1 MFQVIQQKTLFICL
15 FTEDR
20 EGDYMKK
27 IFAVV
32 LVLSVLFLM
41 SCTQPASSYVEMEE
55 DVKVEDNA
63 SRSIILNKEEIQL
76 KVGDTFQLSATI
88 LPEGNTSGAVFSS
101 ENAAIASVNSSGFIT
116 GAALGEVKVSAT
128 FNGVSKS
135 CSVYVVEELVDVAGP
150 PPATT
155 PADTT
160 TTPVVNPQIP
170 ADFVLTFEGGYFYGR
185 KYSYTISGN
194 NITKTD
200 AGFSIAE
207 DPSLNLSSF
216 NDKLLEVNFKKSD
229 GDYFV
234 RLKSGRPGTA
244 VSDYE
249 LVKCSDVNETN
260 FIVWRDGNILIWAQ

>member
-1 MFQVIQQKTLFICL
+1 
-15 FTEDR
+15 
-20 EGDYMKK
+20 MKK

-41 SCTQPASSYVEMEE
+41 GCTQPASSSVEMEE

-101 ENAAIASVNSSGFIT
+101 ENAAIASVNSSGFII

-135 CSVYVVEELVDVAGP
+135 CSVYVVEEVVDVAG

-160 TTPVVNPQIP
+160 IPVVNPQIP
-170 ADFVLTFEGGYFYGR
+170 ADFILTFSDGYFYGR
-185 KYSYTISGN
+185 KYSYTVADN
-194 NITKTD
+194 QITKTD

-216 NDKLLEVNFKKSD
+216 KDKLLEVNFKKAD

-244 VSDYE
+244 SSDYE
-249 LVKCSDVNETN
+249 LVKCTVSNETN
-260 FIVWRDGNILIWAQ
+260 FIVWKDGNVLIWAQ